1 MKKFDSDGIYTR
13 NFWSGE
19 DITKKFILSV
29 VSSAK
34 GTNQDVIIT
43 SVFPKKP
50 SFFEKV
56 QKSLKYRVFKLSD
69 REYLQ
74 KISYGLEKPS
84 AQQNMKNIWYTGEN
98 RRPPEDNDVWDAFLS
113 FELDTSIEKNI
124 YLPFW
129 ITRLGQNVEEV
140 QEKIDE
146 MLKPRKPILN
156 KTKFACSFV
165 GNPEP
170 MRLRFIKEFAKF
182 HKIDLFGSTFNNRVQ
197 NKAKILEEYNFNV
210 CFENDLYPG
219 YVTEKAIEAWQSEA
233 IPIWWGLDNA
243 KYLNPGALIDV
254 NKLGINDSLREIAIL
269 SSDEARMYS
278 IRSQPILAKRYDA
291 IKLVGILKKLLI

>member
-13 NFWSGE
+13 NFWPGE
-19 DITKKFILSV
+19 DTTKKFILSV
-29 VSSAK
+29 VARSKSSNK
-34 GTNQDVIIT
+34 NVTVT

-50 SFFEKV
+50 SFFEKA
-56 QKSLKYRVFKLSD
+56 QKSLKYRVLKLSD

-74 KISYGLEKPS
+74 KISYGLEKPRT
-84 AQQNMKNIWYTGEN
+84 QKNMKNIWYTGEN
-98 RRPPEDNDVWDAFLS
+98 RRPPEDNEAWDAFLS

-129 ITRLGQNVEEV
+129 VTRLGQNVEEV

-146 MLKPRKPILN
+146 MLKPRKPIFN

-170 MRLRFIKEFAKF
+170 MRLRFIKEFARF
-182 HKIDLFGSTFNNRVQ
+182 HKIDLFGSAFNNRVQ
-197 NKAKILEEYNFNV
+197 DKAKILEEYRFSV

-219 YVTEKAIEAWQSEA
+219 YVTEKAIESWQSEA

-243 KYLNPGALIDV
+243 KFLNPGALIDV
-254 NKLGINDSLREIAIL
+254 SELGISDSLRQISIL
-269 SSDEARMYS
+269 STDETRMYS
-278 IRSQPILAKRYDA
+278 IRSQPILSKRFDTA
-291 IKLVGILKKLLI
+291 MLISSLKSLLS